1 MPDALVE
8 AIIAA
13 AIAKDEIKDALRE
26 GRHFEG
32 EACAQGVG
40 RLLWRCPVCG
50 KADSITGR
58 GSLILCRRC
67 SSRWALDA
75 NCRVEPLNAPR
86 SLHAAQIADL
96 KDWHDWQVSTLPE
109 LAGEADKG
117 APRLRSEGV
126 VLSRREGRTAR
137 RIGRGLL
144 YLRGTGPG
152 SELVFE
158 GDSSRAVFEA
168 AAVRGFV
175 DNFNAFSEFDHRGQR
190 WRLEFGGGN
199 SAKWIYALRGA
210 GPDRGAAAEDRA
222 TAAAEGPSGPGAAA

>member
-13 AIAKDEIKDALRE
+13 AIAKNEIKDALRE
-26 GRHFEG
+26 GRHFEC

-67 SSRWALDA
+67 GSRWALDA

-109 LAGEADKG
+109 LAGEADEG

-126 VLSRREGRTAR
+126 VLSRREGPITR

-144 YLRGTGPG
+144 YLERHGSGRRARIRRRLIEGGLRGRGG
-152 SELVFE
+152 ARLRRQLQRVL
-158 GDSSRAVFEA
+158 GIRSSRSEVAPG
-168 AAVRGFV
+168 VR
-175 DNFNAFSEFDHRGQR
+175 RR
-190 WRLEFGGGN
+190 
-199 SAKWIYALRGA
+199 
-210 GPDRGAAAEDRA
+210 
-222 TAAAEGPSGPGAAA
+222 